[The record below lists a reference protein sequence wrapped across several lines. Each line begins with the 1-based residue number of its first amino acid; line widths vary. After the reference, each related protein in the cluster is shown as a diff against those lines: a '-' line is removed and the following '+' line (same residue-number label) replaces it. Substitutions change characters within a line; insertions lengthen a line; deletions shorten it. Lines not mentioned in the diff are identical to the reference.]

1 VAIAGVDPSLPL
13 FEQFSYD
20 DLWRRSTSTNRFAML
35 LFTAFAALALTL
47 AAIGIYGVLAY
58 LVSHRTQEIAVR
70 MALGATRR
78 QVFTLI
84 LRQGGTL
91 AAGGIL
97 LGTAIAVVSSR
108 ALQQLLYGIEP
119 TDPITYA
126 IAAFALASVAIAA
139 CYIPARR
146 AASVEPYSAL
156 RG

>member
-1 VAIAGVDPSLPL
+1 
-13 FEQFSYD
+13 
-20 DLWRRSTSTNRFAML
+20 
-35 LFTAFAALALTL
+35 
-47 AAIGIYGVLAY
+47 
-58 LVSHRTQEIAVR
+58 VR

-126 IAAFALASVAIAA
+126 VAGFALAAVAIAA
-139 CYIPARR
+139 CYVPARR
-146 AASVEPYSAL
+146 AASVEPYNAL